1 MVKVGYRWAMT
12 QKDDIPAG
20 LRALVRN
27 FGCLLYPVGLGLV
40 VVLALYIKS
49 LV

>member
-1 MVKVGYRWAMT
+1 MT
-12 QKDDIPAG
+12 KNDEIPAG

>member
-1 MVKVGYRWAMT
+1 MT
-12 QKDDIPAG
+12 QNDDIPEV

-40 VVLALYIKS
+40 AVLALYIKS